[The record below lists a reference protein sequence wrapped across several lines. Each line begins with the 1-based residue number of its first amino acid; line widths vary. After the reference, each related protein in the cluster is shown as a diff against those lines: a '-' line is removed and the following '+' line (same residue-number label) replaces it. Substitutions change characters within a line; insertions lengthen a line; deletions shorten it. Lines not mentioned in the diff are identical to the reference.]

1 MGSSPTERKHTGQPT
16 ISPQMK
22 SVPFK
27 CADNQLF
34 FPAVDSLSDL
44 EKPKSSLMKTV
55 QFYHKDSLT
64 FLPAV
69 DLSCTVS
76 TPKPR
81 SPLLKSFSAESTDSS
96 SLPPTSPTVLSV
108 QKHQA
113 SQLAKLT
120 STEQPA
126 SKVKSM
132 EISSMSGTNAY
143 KSLWPSPSEIRKRS
157 SDHLSKDVTEV
168 ADSDAP
174 LTKLPPSLWPK
185 SKKVISKSQTREFVS
200 DSTPID
206 ETFTSNRSTSLWSQA
221 KNLMG
226 SLDLK
231 GQHERRNKMSNTQNW
246 MHTSNIIE
254 EDCV

>member
-1 MGSSPTERKHTGQPT
+1 MDSSPTERKHTGQPT

-34 FPAVDSLSDL
+34 FPAVDTLFDL
-44 EKPKSSLMKTV
+44 EKPKSPLMKTV
-55 QFYHKDSLT
+55 SYDHKNSLM
-64 FLPAV
+64 
-69 DLSCTVS
+69 DISCTVS

-113 SQLAKLT
+113 SQRAKLT

-126 SKVKSM
+126 SKVKSL
-132 EISSMSGTNAY
+132 EISSTSVPSAY
-143 KSLWPSPSEIRKRS
+143 TSLWPSPSEIKKRS
-157 SDHLSKDVTEV
+157 SDHLSKDITEIT
-168 ADSDAP
+168 DMSDAP
-174 LTKLPPSLWPK
+174 LTKLPPSLWSK

-200 DSTPID
+200 DNTPID

-221 KNLMG
+221 KNLME

-231 GQHERRNKMSNTQNW
+231 GQHERRNKMANTQNW

-254 EDCV
+254 EDCM